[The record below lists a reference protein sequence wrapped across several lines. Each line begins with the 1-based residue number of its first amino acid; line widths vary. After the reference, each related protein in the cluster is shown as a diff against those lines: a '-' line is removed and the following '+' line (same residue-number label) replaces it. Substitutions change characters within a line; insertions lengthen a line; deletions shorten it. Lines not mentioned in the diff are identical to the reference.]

1 MRKEGDMEGAIRLA
15 TPLEDKDLEGIH
27 IGDRVLLNG
36 VVYTARDAAHKRLVQ
51 LLEAGEPLPFDLQG
65 QIIYY
70 VGPSPAKPGRPIGAA
85 GPTTSY
91 RMDAYAPEL
100 ISRGLKGM
108 IGKGARN
115 QAVRDA
121 MKKYKAVYFAAIGGA
136 GALMAQSILSA
147 EIVAYPELGPEAIR
161 RLEVKDFPVI
171 VANDVHGGDLYEE
184 GVKQYAR

>member
-1 MRKEGDMEGAIRLA
+1 MQEAIRLT
-15 TPLEDKDLEGIH
+15 TPLKVEDVEKLR
-27 IGDRVLLNG
+27 IGDQVLLDG
-36 VVYTARDAAHKRLVQ
+36 VVYTARDAAHKRLIQ
-51 LLEAGEPLPFDLQG
+51 LIEAGEKLPFELEG
-65 QIIYY
+65 QVIYY
-70 VGPSPAKPGRPIGAA
+70 VGPSPPKPGQAVGAA

-115 QAVRDA
+115 QAVKDA
-121 MKKYKAVYFAAIGGA
+121 MQQHKAVYFAAIGGA

-147 EIVAYPELGPEAIR
+147 EVIAYPELGPEAIR

-171 VANDVHGGDLYEE
+171 VVNDTHGGDLYVE
-184 GVKQYAR
+184 GVKTYAR